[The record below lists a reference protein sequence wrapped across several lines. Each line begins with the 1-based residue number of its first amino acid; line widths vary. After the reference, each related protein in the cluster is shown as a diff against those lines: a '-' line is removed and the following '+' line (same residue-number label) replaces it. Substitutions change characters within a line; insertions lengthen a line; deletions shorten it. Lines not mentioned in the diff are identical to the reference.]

1 MAKAFTVNYTTYTVN
16 HPDPENEVLRI
27 LSVCISNMDLVS
39 INVTDYIC
47 PYTIKGKKGN
57 LDIEIKYQLDTVDNQ
72 PVIRVHFVHIYKL
85 TPFSND
91 SGVSSGGLPTNSN
104 EYYLTLYGEDIRKSF
119 LERINEKVAKTL
131 SGDL

>member
-1 MAKAFTVNYTTYTVN
+1 MPKEFTVDHTTYTVN
-16 HPDPENEVLRI
+16 HSNPENEVLRI
-27 LSVCISNMDLVS
+27 LSVCISDMDLAS
-39 INVTDYIC
+39 IHITDDIR
-47 PYTIKGKKGN
+47 PYAIRGKKGD
-57 LDIEIKYQLDTVDNQ
+57 LFIEIKYQHDTVDNQ
-72 PVIRVHFVHIYKL
+72 PVIRVYFFHLHKL

-104 EYYLTLYGEDIRKSF
+104 EYHLTLYGEDIRKSF

>member
-1 MAKAFTVNYTTYTVN
+1 MSKEFTVDYTTYKVN

-27 LSVCISNMDLVS
+27 LSICIGDMDLAS
-39 INVTDYIC
+39 IHVTDDIR
-47 PYTIKGKKGN
+47 PYAIRGKKGN
-57 LDIEIKYQLDTVDNQ
+57 LFIEIKYQHDTVDNQ
-72 PVIRVHFVHIYKL
+72 PVIRVYFFHFYKL
-85 TPFSND
+85 TPFSNEKE
-91 SGVSSGGLPTNSN
+91 VNTNGLPTNSN